1 MRRSAFAAVLLV
13 LASLA
18 IAQESKVATLHASK
32 IYCDA
37 CAAVITK
44 ALRGVPGV
52 GKIDV
57 DVDRKEVIVHFDPA
71 RASPAD
77 LTAATAKKGFPSL
90 VRKVE
95 P

>member
-1 MRRSAFAAVLLV
+1 MRIVLLAALLFGFLP
-13 LASLA
+13 LALSQDKA
-18 IAQESKVATLHASK
+18 ATLYAEK

-44 ALRGVPGV
+44 ALRNVSGVSTV
-52 GKIDV
+52 KV
-57 DVDRKEVIVHFDPA
+57 DVERKEVLVQFDPA
-71 RASPAD
+71 KAKVED
-77 LTAATAKKGFPSL
+77 LTAATAKKGFPSS

>member
-1 MRRSAFAAVLLV
+1 MKRALIVAILLAA
-13 LASLA
+13 ASLA
-18 IAQESKVATLHASK
+18 AAQESKVATLYASK

-44 ALRGVPGV
+44 ALRNVPGV
-52 GKIDV
+52 GKVSV
-57 DVDRKEVIVHFDPA
+57 DVEKKEVLVQFDPA
-71 RASPAD
+71 KASVDD
-77 LTAATAKKGFPSL
+77 LTAATAKKGFPSS

>member
-1 MRRSAFAAVLLV
+1 VRALILAAALLSFAP
-13 LASLA
+13 LAAS
-18 IAQESKVATLHASK
+18 QEVKSATLYAEK

-52 GKIDV
+52 SKIDV
-57 DVDRKEVIVHFDPA
+57 DVEKKEVLVQFDPTKA
-71 RASPAD
+71 KVED
-77 LTAATAKKGFPSL
+77 LTAATAKKGFPSS

>member
-1 MRRSAFAAVLLV
+1 MKRSSVAMLLLA

-18 IAQESKVATLHASK
+18 SAQESKVATLHASK
-32 IYCDA
+32 IYCEA

-44 ALRGVPGV
+44 ALRGVQGV
-52 GKIDV
+52 SKVNV
-57 DVDRKEVIVHFDPA
+57 DVEKKEVMVQFDPA
-71 RASPAD
+71 KASVED
-77 LTAATAKKGFPSL
+77 LTAATGKKGFPSS

>member
-1 MRRSAFAAVLLV
+1 MRALIIAAVLLGFAPV
-13 LASLA
+13 AMS
-18 IAQESKVATLHASK
+18 QEVKSATLYAEK

-52 GKIDV
+52 SKINV
-57 DVDRKEVIVHFDPA
+57 DVEKKEVLVQFDPA
-71 RASPAD
+71 TAKVED
-77 LTAATAKKGFPSL
+77 LTAATAKKGFPSV

>member
-1 MRRSAFAAVLLV
+1 MRRAAFALLLAV
-13 LASLA
+13 ASWAL
-18 IAQESKVATLHASK
+18 AQESRVATLYAEK

-52 GKIDV
+52 GKVSV
-57 DVDRKEVIVHFDPA
+57 DVERKEVLVQFDPA
-71 RASPAD
+71 KASVED
-77 LTAATAKKGFPSL
+77 LTAATAKKGFSSS
-90 VRKVE
+90 VRKVQ

>member
-1 MRRSAFAAVLLV
+1 MKRSTIAVLLLA
-13 LASLA
+13 LASFA
-18 IAQESKVATLHASK
+18 SAQEPKVATLYASK
-32 IYCDA
+32 IYCEA

-52 GKIDV
+52 GRVNVHV
-57 DVDRKEVIVHFDPA
+57 DKKEVLVQFDPA
-71 RASPAD
+71 KASVED
-77 LTAATAKKGFPSL
+77 LTAAIGKKGFPSS

>member
-1 MRRSAFAAVLLV
+1 MRALLLAGLLV
-13 LASLA
+13 LACVAS
-18 IAQESKVATLHASK
+18 AQEIKTATLHAEK

-52 GKIDV
+52 SKVDV
-57 DVDRKEVIVHFDPA
+57 DVEKKDVVVQFDPA
-71 RASPAD
+71 KASVED
-77 LTAATAKKGFPSL
+77 LTAATAKKGFPSS
-90 VRKVE
+90 VRKVV

>member
-1 MRRSAFAAVLLV
+1 MKAAATLAAILLS

-18 IAQESKVATLHASK
+18 AAQESKVATLYAEK

-44 ALRGVPGV
+44 TV
-52 GKIDV
+52 
-57 DVDRKEVIVHFDPA
+57 
-71 RASPAD
+71 
-77 LTAATAKKGFPSL
+77 ATAQKGFPSS

>member
-1 MRRSAFAAVLLV
+1 MSRLLIAAFLVAASPF
-13 LASLA
+13 AWS
-18 IAQESKVATLHASK
+18 QESRTATLYADK

-44 ALRGVPGV
+44 ALRNVSGVSKV
-52 GKIDV
+52 NV
-57 DVDRKEVIVHFDPA
+57 DVEKKEVMVQFDPA
-71 RASPAD
+71 KASVDD
-77 LTAATAKKGFPSL
+77 LTAATTKRGFPSS